1 MKKHITLL
9 MAIVCMFALLNGCVQ
24 QDIGVA
30 INSDGTGSVSA
41 TIGIEK
47 DAYEQLVGMGTDIF
61 EGKETS
67 IYEYDG
73 NTYVS
78 YTEKKEYESYEDME
92 KALLEMTYGSEVF
105 ENFDTEDLESEIPE
119 ESDGSEESAEPAEPT
134 QPTPIFK
141 NVTIEKNTG
150 LFYSTYTFKAEL
162 NPQEITETEDT
173 EMELPIDTDSFRMTF
188 TITMPSDIT
197 QASGGK
203 IEANKAVFEIDD
215 ITEAQEFSII
225 CEQNNAAAVIVIIVV
240 LVIILGLFFFFTK
253 RKG

>member
-1 MKKHITLL
+1 
-9 MAIVCMFALLNGCVQ
+9 MAIVCMFAMLTGCVQ

-30 INSDGTGSVSA
+30 INADGTGTVSA
-41 TIGIEK
+41 TIGIEEE
-47 DAYEQLVGMGTDIF
+47 AYEQLVGMGSDIF

-67 IYEYDG
+67 TYEYDG

-78 YTEKKEYESYEDME
+78 YTETKEYESYENME
-92 KALLEMTYGSEVF
+92 KALLEMTYESEVF
-105 ENFDTEDLESEIPE
+105 QDLDTGDLESEMP
-119 ESDGSEESAEPAEPT
+119 EESAEPAEPT
-134 QPTPIFK
+134 PIFK
-141 NVTIEKNTG
+141 NVSIEKNTG

-215 ITEAQEFSII
+215 ITEAQEFSVI
-225 CEQNNAAAVIVIIVV
+225 CEQNNVAAVIVIIVV
-240 LVIILGLFFFFTK
+240 LIIILGLFFFLTK
-253 RKG
+253 RTG

>member
-1 MKKHITLL
+1 MKKHIMLL
-9 MAIVCMFALLNGCVQ
+9 MAIVCMFAMLTGCVQ

-30 INSDGTGSVSA
+30 LNADGTGTVSA

-61 EGKETS
+61 DGKETS
-67 IYEYDG
+67 TYEYDG

-78 YTEKKEYESYEDME
+78 YTETKDYASYEEIE
-92 KALLEMTYGSEVF
+92 KALLEMTYESEVF
-105 ENFDTEDLESEIPE
+105 EDLDTGDLESEMPE
-119 ESDGSEESAEPAEPT
+119 ESTESTE
-134 QPTPIFK
+134 PTPIFK

-197 QASGGK
+197 QASGGTV
-203 IEANKAVFEIDD
+203 EENKAVFEIDD
-215 ITEAQEFSII
+215 ITEAQEFSVIS
-225 CEQNNAAAVIVIIVV
+225 EQNNIVAVVVIVVV
-240 LVIILGLFFFFTK
+240 LVIVLGLFFFLTK

>member
-1 MKKHITLL
+1 MKKHIMLL
-9 MAIVCMFALLNGCVQ
+9 MAIVCMFAMLTGCVQ

-30 INSDGTGSVSA
+30 LNADGTGTVSA

-61 EGKETS
+61 DGKETS
-67 IYEYDG
+67 TYEYDG

-78 YTEKKEYESYEDME
+78 YTETKDYASYEEIE
-92 KALLEMTYGSEVF
+92 KALLEMTYESEVF
-105 ENFDTEDLESEIPE
+105 EDLDTGDLESEMT
-119 ESDGSEESAEPAEPT
+119 EESAESTE
-134 QPTPIFK
+134 PTPIFK

-150 LFYSTYTFKAEL
+150 LFYSTYTFKAAL

-173 EMELPIDTDSFRMTF
+173 GMELPIDTDSFRMTF

-197 QASGGK
+197 QASGGTV
-203 IEANKAVFEIDD
+203 EANKAVIEIDD
-215 ITEAQEFSII
+215 ITEAQEFSVIS
-225 CEQNNAAAVIVIIVV
+225 EQNNIVAVVVIVVV
-240 LVIILGLFFFFTK
+240 LVIILGLFFFLTK

>member
-9 MAIVCMFALLNGCVQ
+9 MAIVCMFAMLTGCVQ
-24 QDIGVA
+24 QDIGIA
-30 INSDGTGSVSA
+30 LNADGTGTVSA

-61 EGKETS
+61 DGKETS
-67 IYEYDG
+67 TYEYDG

-78 YTEKKEYESYEDME
+78 YTETKDYASYEEIE
-92 KALLEMTYGSEVF
+92 KALLEMTYESEVF
-105 ENFDTEDLESEIPE
+105 EDLDTGDLESEMPE
-119 ESDGSEESAEPAEPT
+119 ESTESTE
-134 QPTPIFK
+134 PTPIFK

-162 NPQEITETEDT
+162 NPQKITETEDT

-197 QASGGK
+197 QASGGTV
-203 IEANKAVFEIDD
+203 EENKAVFEIDD
-215 ITEAQEFSII
+215 ITEAQEFSVIS
-225 CEQNNAAAVIVIIVV
+225 EQNNIVAVVVIVVV
-240 LVIILGLFFFFTK
+240 LVIILGLFFFLTK